1 MTTIGYV
8 ADVYALLSILVIIYQ
23 WYQSRKQKRLYEQ
36 LLLKI
41 YAERGK
47 EIYLSISRKTK
58 NKWNWYLGGEGEKV
72 LRPVRALFI
81 ENTQVVPLLNND
93 LRQKHEEI
101 TRKINNVNEVTNYP
115 LLATELL
122 NYFSD
127 IMIYVSNEL
136 KIQD

>member
-8 ADVYALLSILVIIYQ
+8 ADVYALLSIPVIIYQ
-23 WYQSRKQKRLYEQ
+23 WCRSRKNKKIYEQ

-41 YAERGK
+41 YAEKGK
-47 EIYLSISRKTK
+47 DIYLSISRKTK
-58 NKWNWYLGGEGEKV
+58 NKWNWYLGSEGEKV
-72 LRPVRALFI
+72 LGPVRALFI
-81 ENTQVVPLLNND
+81 NNTQVVPLLSKD

-101 TRKINNVNEVTNYP
+101 NRKINNVNEVTNYP

-127 IMIYVSNEL
+127 IMIYVSKEL
-136 KIQD
+136 KIHD